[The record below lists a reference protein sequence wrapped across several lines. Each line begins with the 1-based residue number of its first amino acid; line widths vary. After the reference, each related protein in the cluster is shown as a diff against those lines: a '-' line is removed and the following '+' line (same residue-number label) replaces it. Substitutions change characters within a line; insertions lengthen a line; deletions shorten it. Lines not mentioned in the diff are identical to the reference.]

1 MAGRGPA
8 RKPAGAAAD
17 KRNGQQMTRVDS
29 EGRPAEL
36 GVVVPSRPRGLT
48 AAVRRAW
55 DDFWASDIAYLLDR
69 SDLHAVRRLF
79 QLYTEREHC
88 YDVVTDRRVTRV
100 PLAEAVKVGL
110 RGELE
115 YQTDDQG
122 QTHTFVVVEHEG
134 RVGIGSQGQ
143 MVLSP
148 WARDLRTIDSEIRQL
163 EDRFGLNI
171 RARASLAV
179 TVRPPT
185 PGAPPAPGPDS
196 AGQPHAPD
204 PAAAVINEF

>member
-17 KRNGQQMTRVDS
+17 KRNGKQMQRVGED
-29 EGRPAEL
+29 GAPAEL
-36 GVVVPSRPRGLT
+36 PVTIPSRPRGLT

-55 DDFWASDIAYLLDR
+55 DDFWASDVAYLLDR

-79 QLYTEREHC
+79 QLYVEREHC

-100 PLAEAVKVGL
+100 PLAEAVKAGL

-115 YQTDDQG
+115 YQVDDDG
-122 QTHTFVVVEHEG
+122 DTHTFVVVEHEG

-148 WARDLRTIDSEIRQL
+148 WAKDLRTIDAEIRQL
-163 EDRFGLNI
+163 EDRFGLNV
-171 RARASLAV
+171 RARTNLAV
-179 TVRPPT
+179 TVRPP
-185 PGAPPAPGPDS
+185 APRAPAAPGPT
-196 AGQPHAPD
+196 QPPPPD
-204 PAAAVINEF
+204 PASAAINEF